1 MWLSEQVRR
10 KAASGASAGVG
21 GVTISGENAAVMLTG
36 EYRGLKVLTPEGFF
50 WRPGAGTQ
58 VMVLTTDDGE
68 RFILGAAD
76 ETDAPSLAEGELC
89 LKSGSGWLKLGADG
103 VISAE
108 GEIHVNGD
116 VHLTGD
122 VYVNGD
128 IHMTGGAHMNGSVNM
143 SGSAEMNGDVSVNG
157 SLLVNGKNVKVVD

>member
-10 KAASGASAGVG
+10 KSGAGASAGVG
-21 GVTISGENAAVMLTG
+21 GVTIGGESAAVMLSG
-36 EYRGLKVLTPEGFF
+36 EYRGLKVLSPEGFH

-58 VMVLTTDDGE
+58 VMVLATDDGE

-76 ETDAPSLAEGELC
+76 EAAPLSLDEGELC
-89 LKSGSGWLKLGADG
+89 LRSGSGWLKLGADG

-116 VHLTGD
+116 VYITGRLFL
-122 VYVNGD
+122 NG
-128 IHMTGGAHMNGSVNM
+128 TEVKAGAGGLWS
-143 SGSAEMNGDVSVNG
+143 
-157 SLLVNGKNVKVVD
+157 